1 MLLNKFHSASLCSE
15 KTYSL
20 TSFSIDLGDMGQQ
33 FLELKEDLEDMI
45 EEQFGGIA
53 DFIEE
58 VQEVK
63 ANVIHRKEE
72 IQANVQAKKEKI
84 IGI

>member
-1 MLLNKFHSASLCSE
+1 
-15 KTYSL
+15 
-20 TSFSIDLGDMGQQ
+20 
-33 FLELKEDLEDMI
+33 MI
-45 EEQFGGIA
+45 EEEFGGIA

-72 IQANVQAKKEKI
+72 IQANIQKKKEKI
-84 IGI
+84 FGRLSKITVELIKLYKL